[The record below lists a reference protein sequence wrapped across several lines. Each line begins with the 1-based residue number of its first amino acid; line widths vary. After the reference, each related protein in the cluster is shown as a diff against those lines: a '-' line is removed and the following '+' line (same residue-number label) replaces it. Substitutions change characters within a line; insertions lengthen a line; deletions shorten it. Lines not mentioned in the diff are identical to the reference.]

1 MENLK
6 VRFNLSSDIIID
18 RFSTFDSIVMAKL
31 FSLAER
37 PDVDEPV
44 VNELRSL
51 KKERKD
57 FIQTEDVVPLIQNI
71 IEVKNNVISGSVWF
85 IEKDAD
91 IIINN
96 QRQIKKQ
103 EGETMQ
109 KISDDINGKHK
120 LIEKYFDGGGG
131 TYKAYMLKF
140 ESMSIESLYFYVR
153 ADKKFIDLICRNIT
167 FIGKKAGVGSG
178 WVSGYEITEIET
190 DKSFML
196 DGTTPARPL
205 PCEYFNLDS
214 HKKAFWR
221 INPPYYLKAG
231 KVACYMPNSPLYE
244 TEYIKPEGYDSITT
258 GYISPSQF
266 VLNKGNIKGK
276 YHCDFC
282 GGETDNKDNFKK
294 NIKSS
299 FNDVPSIDKGNNIC
313 NECLSTISESGIRT
327 YANIFKSGE
336 KTDYFQGKNAA
347 GGDKNE
353 AKKNR
358 NKMLMELSDKLPFM
372 FAVKSIKNN
381 QHVVFKSTVSISN
394 ELLPFQYAG
403 RTLWI
408 DRPLLIEAKK
418 DFEVL
423 LENGID
429 KYFINAVN
437 FDSGDSMSYERRID
451 NKKYELLN
459 AFLKKYSFSVRMAL
473 FWIDFSDAAGVKQA
487 NAYN

>member
-6 VRFNLSSDIIID
+6 VRFDLSSDIIID

-44 VNELRSL
+44 VNGLRSL

-57 FIQTEDVVPLIQNI
+57 FLQTEDVVPLIQNL

-103 EGETMQ
+103 EGEAIQ

-120 LIEKYFDGGGG
+120 FVGKYFDGGSG

-153 ADKKFIDLICRNIT
+153 ADKKFIDLICQNIT

-178 WVSGYEITEIET
+178 WVSGYEITEIER

-196 DGTTPARPL
+196 DGKTPARPL

-214 HKKAFWR
+214 YKKAFWR

-244 TEYIKPEGYDSITT
+244 TEYIKPAGYDSITT
-258 GYISPSQF
+258 DYISPSQF
-266 VLNKGNIKGK
+266 VLNKGVIKGK

-282 GGETDNKDNFKK
+282 GGETDNKDNLKK

-299 FNDVPSIDKGNNIC
+299 FNDVPSIDKGDNIC
-313 NECLSTISESGIRT
+313 NECLITISESGLRT

-336 KTDYFQGKNAA
+336 KIDYFQGKNASSE
-347 GGDKNE
+347 GKDE

-358 NKMLMELSDKLPFM
+358 NKMLMELSKLPLM

-394 ELLPFQYAG
+394 ELLPFQYGG

-418 DFEVL
+418 DFEIL
-423 LENGID
+423 LENGLD
-429 KYFINAVN
+429 KSYINAVN
-437 FDSGDSMSYERRID
+437 FDSADSISYERRID

-459 AFLKKYSFSVRMAL
+459 MFFKKYSFSIRMAL
-473 FWIDFSDAAGVKQA
+473 LWIGFTAEKSPSERAG
-487 NAYN
+487 